1 MSILFTPMNIGKMEV
16 KNRFIRSATYH
27 GMALETGE
35 ITDDLINEYK
45 KLANGEVG
53 LIVPGLMYVHP
64 RGKSLKFQVA
74 IHSDEMISGLRK
86 LVEVVHAGGAKIAFQ
101 LAHSGLQGFK
111 SIIGKTPLGPSNK
124 PRNPFSFEKP
134 QEMNEEEIQEIIE
147 AFGKAAGRAAEAGAD
162 AVQLHGAHG
171 YLISE
176 FLSPFLNRRKD
187 KWGGSDEN
195 RFRFVKE
202 VFRETRK
209 ILPDDMP
216 IFIKMNT
223 NDYTPKTGITP
234 ELAKK
239 YAGWLVESGIN
250 AVELSCG
257 TFFTTHTI
265 RGDIPID
272 DFANSVVKIGLPKW
286 MKFLAKFNLK
296 KLASKCGFEEGYNL
310 AAAKIVKP
318 ALGDV
323 PLILVGGMRRLSHME
338 EVLEKEFA
346 DFISISRP
354 LIREPSLV
362 RRFKEGKADEAA
374 CVSCNNCLA
383 AVFNGLPLRCY
394 NQGLPAY

>member
-27 GMALETGE
+27 GMALENGE
-35 ITDDLINEYK
+35 ITDDLINEYR
-45 KLANGEVG
+45 KLAKGEVG
-53 LIVPGLMYVHP
+53 LILPGLMYVHP
-64 RGKSLKFQVA
+64 EGKALKFQIG
-74 IHSDEMISGLRK
+74 IHSDEMISGLRR
-86 LVEVVHAGGAKIAFQ
+86 LVEAVHAEGAKMAFQ

-111 SIIGKTPLGPSNK
+111 SIMGKTPLGPTNK
-124 PRNPFSFEKP
+124 VRNPLSFEKP
-134 QEMNEEEIQEIIE
+134 IEMNEKQIQEIIE
-147 AFGKAAGRAAEAGAD
+147 AFAKAAERTAETGAD

-195 RFRFVKE
+195 RFRFVRE
-202 VFRETRK
+202 VFQEIRK
-209 ILPDDMP
+209 VLPDEMP

-223 NDYTPKTGITP
+223 NDYTPKAGITP

-239 YAGWLVESGIN
+239 YAGWLVELGIN

-265 RGDIPID
+265 RGDIPIN

-310 AAAKIVKP
+310 EAAKIIEP

-323 PLILVGGMRRLSHME
+323 PLILVGGMRRLSYME
-338 EVLEKEFA
+338 EVIEKKYA
-346 DFISISRP
+346 DFISICRP
-354 LIREPSLV
+354 LIREPSLIKQ
-362 RRFKEGKADEAA
+362 FKEGKAHEAS
-374 CVSCNNCLA
+374 CVSCNNCFA
-383 AVFNGLPLRCY
+383 AILNELPLRCY
-394 NQGLPAY
+394 NKGLPSY